1 MSRILVDQVRSNSAS
16 GDAIT
21 LDGNGKCAINA
32 TTINSLTFPT
42 SDGSANQLIKTN
54 GSGALSFVDSA
65 VGGKVLQV
73 IEKQMTGDAQIS
85 STDYQQINGIQ
96 QSITLASTSSKV
108 LIFVRLVQ
116 TNAYNSNTSRRSRT
130 QLYRGSVASG
140 TVIDYNLTGS
150 WGFSGSSWTYD
161 HSSMNLQALDSPSTA
176 GSVTYNV
183 GVRTV
188 DSGSQYCEIYGEGTQ
203 SSMILMELSS

>member
-1 MSRILVDQVRSNSAS
+1 GGGSISIQAPSSSSNNRVIALPDIADGTLVTSQS
-16 GDAIT
+16 T
-21 LDGNGKCAINA
+21 LDATKLSGNLPALN
-32 TTINSLTFPT
+32 
-42 SDGSANQLIKTN
+42 GSALTN
-54 GSGALSFVDSA
+54 LPAS
-65 VGGKVLQV
+65 GKVLQV
-73 IEKQMTGDAQIS
+73 IEKKMTGDAQIS
-85 STDYQQINGIQ
+85 NTDYQQINGIQ

-116 TNAYNSNTSRRSRT
+116 TNAYNSGTSRRSRT

-150 WGFSGSSWTYD
+150 WGFSASSWSYD
-161 HSSMNLQALDSPSTA
+161 HSSMILQALDSPSTA

-188 DSGSQYCEIYGEGTQ
+188 DSGSQYVEIYGEGSQ
-203 SSMILMELSS
+203 SSMILAELDS